1 VLRSLLLFSIEQAG
15 IQWVPSKSLL
25 IISSQL
31 ILSSHVVKHG
41 QWFNLLL
48 LLLVLLLLL
57 LLHFFFQ
64 IMRGNSATA
73 DGLLVVIQ
81 NTVEICLLSLLILAL
96 VGIRTRDER
105 WVGISFI

>member
-1 VLRSLLLFSIEQAG
+1 MLRSLLLFSIEQAG

-48 LLLVLLLLL
+48 LLVLLLL

>member
-48 LLLVLLLLL
+48 LLVLLLL

-73 DGLLVVIQ
+73 DGLLVVIH
-81 NTVEICLLSLLILAL
+81 VEICLLSLLILAL

>member
-48 LLLVLLLLL
+48 LLVLLLL

>member
-1 VLRSLLLFSIEQAG
+1 MLRSLLLFSIEQAG
-15 IQWVPSKSLL
+15 IQWVPSKRLL

-48 LLLVLLLLL
+48 LLVLLLL

>member
-1 VLRSLLLFSIEQAG
+1 MLRSLLLFSIEQAG

-48 LLLVLLLLL
+48 LLVLLLL

-73 DGLLVVIQ
+73 DGLLVVIL